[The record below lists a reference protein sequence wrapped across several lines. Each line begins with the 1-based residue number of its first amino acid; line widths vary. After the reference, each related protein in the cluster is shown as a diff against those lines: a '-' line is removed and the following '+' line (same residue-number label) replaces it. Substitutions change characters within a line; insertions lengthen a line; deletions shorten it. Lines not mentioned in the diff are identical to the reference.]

1 MPNIWTNTS
10 QKVYEIFYG
19 PKTRDTEFDIKV
31 DEMKMHEKSFLAIKA
46 ILYNFPKN
54 TGGIKTM
61 CRDVS
66 NYLTATYEE
75 SGAYTGLIT
84 EISNVHKEIERL
96 YDIMAEQIK
105 NISITTLQWDRYFEE
120 ARANLTT
127 RDNFRR
133 TYDHYDEKMEKLVRT
148 RNEKLYKGIQ
158 ESQKEMEKFDR
169 VNNLFLTIE

>member
-19 PKTRDTEFDIKV
+19 PKTRDTEFDIKI

-54 TGGIKTM
+54 TGGIKNM
-61 CRDVS
+61 CRDVY
-66 NYLTATYEE
+66 NYLTATYGE
-75 SGAYTGLIT
+75 GNPYAGLIN

-96 YDIMAEQIK
+96 YDNMTEQIR
-105 NISITTLQWDRYFEE
+105 NIAGTTAQWDKYFEE
-120 ARANLTT
+120 ARVNLVK

-148 RNEKLYKGIQ
+148 RNEKLYKRIQ
-158 ESQKEMEKFDR
+158 ETPKEMERFDR
-169 VNNLFLTIE
+169 VINLFLILE